1 MAGFFVDISP
11 LKEVPAFRRVFCGQL
26 VSVIGSGLTIVALRY
41 QAYKLGGDSTFT
53 VSLLAIV
60 TLVPLLLSS
69 VVGGSIADAF
79 DRRKVLICTQIG
91 LGLASFG
98 LYLNA
103 ARDRPSLVL
112 MFVGAAISSG
122 LVGIDWPTRSSIVP
136 NLVGPRLMQRA
147 ITLNISMF
155 NIAGIIGPV
164 IAGYL
169 VRSHTP
175 ALFLF
180 DAVSYSAS
188 LAAILSIPPQ
198 KPVGEARTVSF
209 ASIADGFRY
218 LKTQRTIQSTFAA
231 DLGAMIFGLPD
242 ALFPAMAEKVFGHT
256 YWLGYLQ
263 AAPAIGAVLG
273 GLFSGWTGKV
283 QRQGRAVIW
292 AIVAWGL
299 GIAMFGATKSIV
311 LALVGLAIAGAADAI
326 SAVFR
331 STIVQV
337 EVPEEYRGRLTAVF
351 ISVVRGG
358 PRLGEFESGVAA
370 RFAGLQFAAFSGGLA
385 CIAWIAIVAWRYP
398 ELRAYSRPNSAAIA
412 IDAPESSAP
421 EPIGLS

>member
-1 MAGFFVDISP
+1 VAGLLVDVSP
-11 LKEVPAFRRVFCGQL
+11 LKEIPAFRRYFFGQL

-41 QAYKLGGDSTFT
+41 QAYKLGGDSTFM
-53 VSLLAIV
+53 VSMLALV
-60 TLVPLLLSS
+60 TLVPLLISS

-79 DRRKVLICTQIG
+79 DRRRVLIVTQVG
-91 LGLASFG
+91 LGLCSFG
-98 LYLNA
+98 LFLNA
-103 ARDRPSLVL
+103 RTVHPRLPV
-112 MFVGAAISSG
+112 MFALAALSSA
-122 LVGIDWPTRSSIVP
+122 LVGVDWPTRSSIVP
-136 NLVGPRLMQRA
+136 NLVGPKLMQQA
-147 ITLNISMF
+147 ITLNISVF

-169 VRSHTP
+169 VARFTP
-175 ALFLF
+175 QLFLV
-180 DAVSYSAS
+180 DALSYSAS
-188 LAAILSIPPQ
+188 LMAILSIPSQ
-198 KPVGEARTVSF
+198 RPVGEKRTVSLD
-209 ASIADGFRY
+209 SIADGFRY

-273 GLFSGWTGKV
+273 GLFSGWTGRV
-283 QRQGRAVIW
+283 RRQGRAVIV
-292 AIVAWGL
+292 AIGVWGI
-299 GIAMFGATKSIV
+299 GIALFGATRSVV
-311 LALVGLAIAGAADAI
+311 LALFGLALAGGADAV

-370 RFAGLQFAAFSGGLA
+370 RVGGLQFAAVSGGLA
-385 CIAWIAIVAWRYP
+385 CIVWIVLVAWRYP
-398 ELRAYSRPNSAAIA
+398 ELRAYERPHRELD
-412 IDAPESSAP
+412 DANTA
-421 EPIGLS
+421 